1 MMLSKRPKRFA
12 VTAIDTDRTRA
23 PVDRPR
29 IARIGRSN
37 PALLSSPP
45 LQLTDLSLLIVP
57 KRVAR
62 WAPYHDQR
70 SAISDLWS
78 GNVAAPL
85 CGRRETIIYI
95 KARDAAIAEESPRN
109 SSGRRKTKGEVG
121 KRMLCCN
128 SKFSKLAKG
137 YKVRVARSRSYRGVF
152 FLLNFISNN
161 FERFFFGFLSF
172 ASSLK

>member
-1 MMLSKRPKRFA
+1 MAARVYFWMMLSKRPKRFA

-29 IARIGRSN
+29 IARIG
-37 PALLSSPP
+37 PLLFSPS

-70 SAISDLWS
+70 STIGDLWS
-78 GNVAAPL
+78 GNVVAPL

-95 KARDAAIAEESPRN
+95 KARDAAEIAEESLLE
-109 SSGRRKTKGEVG
+109 T
-121 KRMLCCN
+121 
-128 SKFSKLAKG
+128 A
-137 YKVRVARSRSYRGVF
+137 VAAAREGGGV
-152 FLLNFISNN
+152 
-161 FERFFFGFLSF
+161 
-172 ASSLK
+172 